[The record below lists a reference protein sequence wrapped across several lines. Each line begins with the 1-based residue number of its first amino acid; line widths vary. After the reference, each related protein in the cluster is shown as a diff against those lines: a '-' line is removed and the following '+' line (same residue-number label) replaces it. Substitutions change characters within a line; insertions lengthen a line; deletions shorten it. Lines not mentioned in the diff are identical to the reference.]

1 MLPAAGFD
9 VQSQSFTS
17 WEILQKALLHHGG
30 ERIINLLVGPGYH
43 GAGSD
48 WASTYL
54 SPADCF
60 DRFNLRGQR
69 KHTLRADV
77 TPTLGQGAVLHD
89 VLRCNAVHRGIGA
102 LAVRRPLS
110 CVTLVTLA
118 TDAMSLAPALQT
130 SEATLQLI
138 GAKEGPLSLERL
150 LALPP
155 DAALELNSSMMEYQF
170 CTLATGQDARQ
181 FDMPV
186 AQWACTSGG
195 GVAVAKERHKKV
207 FGDMTACTVCI
218 ERAMAE
224 GPGAKIVCEPTCPWG
239 TCDFVNG
246 TVCDS
251 CTSVGVTST
260 KPLARP
266 CSSCVRLLRT
276 GGLPRGQCV
285 CWRCHAVFLASDCES
300 RELSLMKQ
308 PDLSGCAGVLTRGV
322 PDIVHLLKSVRSA
335 MYWWWLSFDGH
346 LVCLRLLMVLR
357 ASEDVSVHAAMVK
370 AVNAATLRNK
380 DRDSAEIQP
389 RYHRDIAEMRPR
401 YGEARTHPLP
411 PPPPHLTRLRI
422 GWTFRLSSS
431 SSPSRSS
438 TRCPSRRRS
447 S

>member
-1 MLPAAGFD
+1 MRSSMLQAAGFD
-9 VQSQSFTS
+9 VQGQSFTS

-54 SPADCF
+54 SPADSF

-69 KHTLRADV
+69 KQALRADL

-118 TDAMSLAPALQT
+118 TDAMSLAPALLT
-130 SEATLQLI
+130 WTGTLQLI

-170 CTLATGQDARQ
+170 CTLATGQDSRQ

-224 GPGAKIVCEPTCPWG
+224 GPGAKIVCEPT
-239 TCDFVNG
+239 
-246 TVCDS
+246 
-251 CTSVGVTST
+251 
-260 KPLARP
+260 
-266 CSSCVRLLRT
+266 
-276 GGLPRGQCV
+276 
-285 CWRCHAVFLASDCES
+285 SDCES

-308 PDLSGCAGVLTRGV
+308 PDLSGRAGVLTRGV

-401 YGEARTHPLP
+401 YGVRPRSRGEMWPMYGEIR
-411 PPPPHLTRLRI
+411 
-422 GWTFRLSSS
+422 
-431 SSPSRSS
+431 PSTPRYG
-438 TRCPSRRRS
+438 
-447 S
+447 